1 MATDSHPPI
10 DILSERGDSGDV
22 ETVRIRFGPHYIV
35 EVRDD
40 RSKVT
45 FTLVATHHGFTAD
58 ASQVDG
64 ELEDIIQEVR
74 RARPGAAV
82 D

>member
-1 MATDSHPPI
+1 MAADSHPPI
-10 DILSERGDSGDV
+10 DILSKRGDSGDL

-45 FTLVATHHGFTAD
+45 FTLVATYHGFTAD
-58 ASQVDG
+58 ASQVGG

-74 RARPGAAV
+74 HGRPGAAV